1 MTGNRSG
8 RGGAPAWA
16 SYADEELL
24 DLRFSDLEIDSPGI
38 LLEPCLE
45 RAFTELAQRGI
56 RFRPRVWVSDEWF
69 SPDGI
74 GGFAVPFYLTHS
86 RLRRLERKMMHAV
99 EGGTRRECLKLV
111 RHETAHALQHAYRFE
126 RLRDWRRTFG
136 RSSLKYPD
144 RYRPDPA
151 SRDYVH
157 HLQDWYAQCHPD
169 EDFAETFSVW
179 LPSRSRWRNS
189 YTGWPALA
197 KLEYVDRLMGE
208 VSSRPVP
215 RVSRRAIDP
224 VHRLKAT
231 LREHYDE
238 RQERFGVNRTTSLDA
253 PLRSFFDTGRP
264 AGNRRRGAALLRRIR
279 STVEA
284 GVAPRSVE
292 AEYALAMVYD
302 DLIGR
307 SHVLALKT
315 DQEEQA
321 VVREVIRFVRRH
333 LRASFNDPSA
343 REWIPV

>member
-1 MTGNRSG
+1 MTGTKGR
-8 RGGAPAWA
+8 RGGAPIWA
-16 SYADEELL
+16 GYADEELL
-24 DLRFSDLEIDSPGI
+24 DLRFADLEIESPGI
-38 LLEPCLE
+38 LVETCLE
-45 RAFTELAQRGI
+45 RAFTELGQRGI

-74 GGFAVPFYLTHS
+74 GGFAVPFYLTHP
-86 RLRRLERKMMHAV
+86 RLRRLEKKMMYAV

-111 RHETAHALQHAYRFE
+111 RHETAHALQHAYRLE
-126 RLRDWRRTFG
+126 RRRDWQRTFG
-136 RSSLKYPD
+136 RSSRRYPD
-144 RYRPDPA
+144 RYRPNPA

-179 LPSRSRWRNS
+179 LPPRSRWRDS
-189 YTGWPALA
+189 YTGWPALG

-208 VSSRPVP
+208 VSPRPVP

-224 VHRLKAT
+224 VHRLQTT

-238 RQERFGVNRTTSLDA
+238 RRERFGVNRTSSLDA
-253 PLRSFFDTGRP
+253 PLRSFFKDDSP
-264 AGNRRRGAALLRRIR
+264 AGGRQGGAALLRRVR
-279 STVEA
+279 PRVEA

-307 SHVLALKT
+307 SEVLALKT
-315 DQEEQA
+315 AQEEQA
-321 VVREVIRFVRRH
+321 VIREVVRFVRCH
-333 LRASFNDPSA
+333 VRASLNEPSA